1 MRMRSL
7 DNSSVN
13 NNKKEINKLLKN
25 PPKSWKKMFR
35 SEGISETPTIT
46 EVLSL
51 LGITAGG
58 NPSSEATDSAN
69 NPKDLKPP
77 SKVREE
83 AMKGVLLSHEFDYP
97 SYRGIGLARG
107 IQLATQP
114 TIWKNSAERMDAFF
128 KRNARYE
135 SLPDFGNDENPSK
148 SYLAWLNWGGSS
160 GRDWVESLD
169 L

>member
-7 DNSSVN
+7 DS
-13 NNKKEINKLLKN
+13 NKKEINKLLKN
-25 PPKSWKKMFR
+25 PPKSWRKLFR

-58 NPSSEATDSAN
+58 NPSSEAADNES

-114 TIWKNSAERMDAFF
+114 TIWKRSAERMNAFF
-128 KRNARYE
+128 GRNARYE

-160 GRDWVESLD
+160 GRDWVESLE